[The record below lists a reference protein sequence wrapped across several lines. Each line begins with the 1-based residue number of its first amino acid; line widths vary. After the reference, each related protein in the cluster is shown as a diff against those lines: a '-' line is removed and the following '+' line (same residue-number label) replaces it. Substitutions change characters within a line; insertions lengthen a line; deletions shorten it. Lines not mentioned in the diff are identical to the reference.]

1 MTRKLDLTPF
11 SFLLLVLFAVS
22 AELLIAGDEQR
33 PNIVLIVADDLGI
46 NDLHCYGRG
55 EHATPNLD
63 ALAAA
68 GTRFSC
74 AYTAQP
80 ICSPARAALLTGK
93 SPARLQLTNFLP
105 GRPDTAAQKL
115 RQPVIE
121 GQLPL
126 EEQTLA
132 ECLRAAGYRTGM
144 FGKWHLGGPGFGP
157 AEQGFEVV
165 ACPPADSQPSDT
177 EGGKSEF
184 AITRA
189 AAEFIAAHHDQP
201 FFCYVA
207 HHNPHIPLAAR
218 ADLVERHATAFH
230 PQYAAMVETLDDAVG
245 QLLGK
250 VEGLGLA
257 GRTIV
262 IVTSDNGG
270 LHVLEFPGTPA
281 THNTPFRAGKG
292 YLYEGGLRVPL
303 IVRWPGVVEAGGV
316 VGSPV
321 SLTDLMPTLLE
332 AAGVNVATTVGPL
345 DGRSL
350 LGFWRGEDLPE
361 RPLLWHF
368 PHYSNQGGRPAG
380 AIRLGDWKLIEQFE
394 DGSLELYDLVRDP
407 GESSNRAEQEPQRVE
422 DLRRELAAWRVRVGA
437 QLPRSNP
444 DWDTEL
450 HRQIYL
456 ERDPSRLAAAATAAA
471 IEPEWADWRR
481 LMNQVVAGKQPK
493 VRPATGT
500 IRLQAKDAI
509 VHAETMRYEPEP
521 HKNVLGY
528 WVNPNDWAEWKFD
541 LTEGGVYEV
550 EVQQGC
556 GAGSGGAEV
565 DLELGGKVLRFK
577 VVETG
582 HFQHLIQLPV
592 GEVELAAG
600 EQTLAVK
607 PRTKPGPAVMDVRR
621 IVLRLKK
628 GDGGQFTN

>member
-11 SFLLLVLFAVS
+11 SFLLLALFAVS

-46 NDLHCYGRG
+46 YDLHCYGRG

-68 GTRFSC
+68 GARFSC

-93 SPARLQLTNFLP
+93 SPARLHLTSYLP
-105 GRPDTAAQKL
+105 GRPDTISQKL
-115 RQPVIE
+115 LQPKIE

-126 EEQTLA
+126 EELTLA
-132 ECLRAAGYRTGM
+132 ECLRGAGYRTGM
-144 FGKWHLGGPGFGP
+144 FGKWHLGGSGFSP

-165 ACPPADSQPSDT
+165 TSPPADSQPSDT

-184 AITRA
+184 AINRA
-189 AAEFIAAHHDQP
+189 ATEFIATHRDQP

-218 ADLVERHATAFH
+218 ADLLERHATAFH

-250 VEGLGLA
+250 VEELGLA
-257 GRTIV
+257 GRTIM

-303 IVRWPGVVEAGGV
+303 IVRWPGVVEAGRVDGT
-316 VGSPV
+316 PV

-350 LGFWRGEDLPE
+350 LGLWRGEELPE
-361 RPLLWHF
+361 QPLLWHF

-380 AIRLGDWKLIEQFE
+380 AIRLADWKLIEQFE
-394 DGSLELYDLVRDP
+394 DGSLELYDLARDP
-407 GESSNRAEQEPQRVE
+407 GESINRAEQEPQRVE

-437 QLPRSNP
+437 QLPSSNP

-450 HRQIYL
+450 HRQLYL
-456 ERDPSRLAAAATAAA
+456 ERDPSRLVPAATAAA
-471 IEPEWADWRR
+471 IESEWADWRR
-481 LMNQVVAGKQPK
+481 LMNQVVAGKQPR
-493 VRPATGT
+493 VTPAKGT

-541 LTEGGVYEV
+541 VPGGGVYEV

-565 DLELGGKVLRFK
+565 DLEIGGKSLRFK

-582 HFQHLIQLPV
+582 HFQNMIQLPV

-600 EQTLAVK
+600 EQTLALK